1 MNKELFINSLKEL
14 NINITDD
21 ALNKL
26 EEYYNIL
33 IEENKKYNLT
43 NITDKEQVYLKH
55 FYDSLTIT
63 KIINIENMYICDIG
77 SGAGFPGIVLKIV
90 FPKIKIDLVEATEKR
105 CNFLKLVIEKLNLK
119 DISVI
124 NERAEIYSKEVR
136 EKYDLVTSRAVA
148 PLKHLLEY
156 SIPLVKVNKDIIKI
170 SIKEGTGI
178 DKLKDTIKKIYNLE
192 EIEVK
197 DLTYLSDA
205 RSISLLKK
213 SLEKI
218 EDAINNIKDNSPIDM
233 VELDLKNSWELLGEI
248 IGETYTDELIDELF
262 SRFCLGK

>member
-1 MNKELFINSLKEL
+1 MNKEEFIKAVKQLKVDLTEEKL
-14 NINITDD
+14 EK
-21 ALNKL
+21 LNKF
-26 EEYYNIL
+26 YNLL
-33 IEENKKYNLT
+33 IEWNKKINLT
-43 NITDKEQVYLKH
+43 RIEKEDEVYLKH

-156 SIPLVKVNKDIIKI
+156 SIPLVKVNGYYVAMKGIVDKELDNIDNYYRKLNITLVKEIKFLLPQELSNRTLLLYKKNNITNLKYPRRYNEIKKKDI
-170 SIKEGTGI
+170 
-178 DKLKDTIKKIYNLE
+178 
-192 EIEVK
+192 
-197 DLTYLSDA
+197 
-205 RSISLLKK
+205 
-213 SLEKI
+213 
-218 EDAINNIKDNSPIDM
+218 
-233 VELDLKNSWELLGEI
+233 
-248 IGETYTDELIDELF
+248 
-262 SRFCLGK
+262 